1 MNRTSGEGGGIL
13 MQQRGA
19 KTISGVEAAMA
30 DDGEHGLGSVRKPK
44 AKAKKRAATVSQA
57 PVARHEHRWGDESWN
72 ETKNMWQQSCVEC
85 GITTTFE
92 KF

>member
-1 MNRTSGEGGGIL
+1 M
-13 MQQRGA
+13 
-19 KTISGVEAAMA
+19 
-30 DDGEHGLGSVRKPK
+30 RKPK
-44 AKAKKRAATVSQA
+44 AKAKKKAAKVSQA
-57 PVARHEHRWGDESWN
+57 PVARHEHRWGDESWD